1 MEEEKELKQESA
13 AEKEKKI
20 HKKNIRMQLLLIPA
34 ALLLCIIL
42 FCVFR
47 EKGVVV
53 KHEPDKVENP
63 AEQLGGYIDCLAEQK
78 GVCYEN
84 LMFLDRLMIYDNDGK
99 LLNDIYLCIFNTG
112 KIYSFEYYD
121 KDEWMGYY
129 EGYGQQEQGYDNG
142 IWEKAQNVFYL
153 GRLPEDETILLN
165 EYVDSFDPKSGYY
178 TSELIGPYRNLYD
191 SGSGDDGR
199 TIYQGIF
206 IYWHEQPEWYG
217 KKDDL
222 IEATK
227 LNCDQNGGYGKDM
240 YLYSRDE
247 NAVAAIALIESSPL
261 YDQWI
266 EMCLNGSYASELEA
280 AKQVLLEEAVA
291 GDIVFF
297 GSYEQDNDI
306 ENGAE
311 PIAWQVLEISDG
323 QALLVSVDI
332 LDAKAYDTDPAVISW
347 KDCSLREWLN
357 SEFYQT
363 AFSEEERLRI
373 SDHCLFEGWN
383 LVVDKVFIMGN
394 DDIVK
399 YLESGS
405 LGYGSARVSDVRGR
419 LRAVPTV
426 YALAEGCSFMEG
438 YTDWWMRSDAVVNH
452 ILFCMDTK
460 GTTYNYRII
469 TSTDVRGIRPVISV
483 SVPGY

>member
-1 MEEEKELKQESA
+1 MEE
-13 AEKEKKI
+13 EKKI
-20 HKKNIRMQLLLIPA
+20 HKKNIRKQFLMIPA
-34 ALLLCIIL
+34 SLLLCIIL
-42 FCVFR
+42 LRTFR
-47 EKGVVV
+47 ETGAIV
-53 KHEPDKVENP
+53 KHEPDKVRNP
-63 AEQLGGYIDCLAEQK
+63 AEWLGGYIDCLAEQK
-78 GVCYEN
+78 DVCFDN
-84 LMFLDRLMIYDNDGK
+84 LLFLDQLLIYDGDEK

-112 KIYSFEYYD
+112 DIYSFEYYE
-121 KDEWMGYY
+121 KDRWNEYY
-129 EGYGQQEQGYDNG
+129 VGDRQHERGYDDG
-142 IWEKAQNVFYL
+142 RWAKAQNVFYL
-153 GRLPEDETILLN
+153 GRLPEDETLLLN
-165 EYVDSFDPKSGYY
+165 EYVDSFDPESERYA
-178 TSELIGPYRNLYD
+178 SELIGPYRGLYD
-191 SGSGDDGR
+191 SGSENDG
-199 TIYQGIF
+199 IKVYQAMF

-217 KKDDL
+217 EKDNL
-222 IEATK
+222 IEAVK
-227 LNCDQNGGYGKDM
+227 LNCNQNSGYGKDI

-280 AKQVLLEEAVA
+280 AEQVSLEEAEA
-291 GDIVFF
+291 GDIVLF

-323 QALLVSVDI
+323 LALLVSVDI
-332 LDAKAYDTDPAVISW
+332 LDAKAYDTEPAIISW

-363 AFSEEERLRI
+363 AFSKEERLQIRG
-373 SDHCLFEGWN
+373 HCLFEGWN

-394 DDIVK
+394 DDIIK

-405 LGYGSARVSDVRGR
+405 LGYGSARISDEHGR

-426 YALAEGCSFMEG
+426 YAQAEGCSFVEG
-438 YTDWWMRSDAVVNH
+438 YTDWWMRSDAVVDH
-452 ILFCMDTK
+452 MLFYINTK
-460 GTTYNYRII
+460 GRTYNNGMIYNYRTI
-469 TSTDVRGIRPVISV
+469 SASDVQGIRPVICV